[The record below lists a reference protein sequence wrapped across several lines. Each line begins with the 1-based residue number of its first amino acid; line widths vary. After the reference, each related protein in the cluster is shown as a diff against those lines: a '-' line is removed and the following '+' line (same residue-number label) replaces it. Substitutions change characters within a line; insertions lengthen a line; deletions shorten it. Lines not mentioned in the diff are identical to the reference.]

1 MIRHVLIASLAASAL
16 AACTATNDPYYRTSA
31 SNPPGWVDRNRDG
44 IDDRTQGSRTNPN
57 NPPGW
62 VDRNRDG
69 VDDRTQGSR
78 TNPNN
83 PPGWV
88 DRNRDGVDDRVEQ
101 RRATSYRGG
110 YYDSYGVWHA
120 Y

>member
-1 MIRHVLIASLAASAL
+1 MDDRPPRS
-16 AACTATNDPYYRTSA
+16 SA

-44 IDDRTQGSRTNPN
+44 IDDRTQSGY
-57 NPPGW
+57 
-62 VDRNRDG
+62 RD
-69 VDDRTQGSR
+69 
-78 TNPNN
+78 PNN

-88 DRNRDGVDDRVEQ
+88 DRNRDGVDDRVQQ

-110 YYDSYGVWHA
+110 YYDSYGVWRS

>member
-1 MIRHVLIASLAASAL
+1 MIRTALLVTLAGAAL
-16 AACTATNDPYYRTSA
+16 AACTATNDPYYRSA
-31 SNPPGWVDRNRDG
+31 
-44 IDDRTQGSRTNPN
+44 N

-69 VDDRTQGSR
+69 RDDRTQGSVY
-78 TNPNN
+78 NPNN

-88 DRNRDGVDDRVEQ
+88 DRDRDGRDDRVEQ

-110 YYDSYGVWHA
+110 YYDSYGNWRS

>member
-1 MIRHVLIASLAASAL
+1 MIRHVLLASLAVGAL
-16 AACTATNDPYYRTSA
+16 AACTVTNDPYYRSSA

-44 IDDRTQGSRTNPN
+44 IDDRTQGSRYNPN

-62 VDRNRDG
+62 VDR
-69 VDDRTQGSR
+69 
-78 TNPNN
+78 
-83 PPGWV
+83 
-88 DRNRDGVDDRVEQ
+88 DRNGVDDRVEQ

-110 YYDSYGVWHA
+110 YYDSYGVWRA

>member
-1 MIRHVLIASLAASAL
+1 MFRPVLLASLAAAAL
-16 AACTATNDPYYRTSA
+16 AACTATNDPYYRSSA
-31 SNPPGWVDRNRDG
+31 
-44 IDDRTQGSRTNPN
+44 
-57 NPPGW
+57 
-62 VDRNRDG
+62 
-69 VDDRTQGSR
+69 
-78 TNPNN
+78 NN

-110 YYDSYGVWHA
+110 YYDSSGVWRS

>member
-1 MIRHVLIASLAASAL
+1 MFRPVLLASLAAAAL
-16 AACTATNDPYYRTSA
+16 AACTATNDPYYRSSA
-31 SNPPGWVDRNRDG
+31 NNPPGWVDRNRDG
-44 IDDRTQGSRTNPN
+44 IDDRTQGSYR
-57 NPPGW
+57 
-62 VDRNRDG
+62 
-69 VDDRTQGSR
+69 
-78 TNPNN
+78 NPNN

-110 YYDSYGVWHA
+110 YYDSSGVWRA